1 MNEPRERVLQISHL
15 RDILGF
21 ACQQVALTGEPIIV
35 QRYNRQDVVIV
46 PLSDWR
52 FYQELEAELRAA
64 GSGGDPVEALPE
76 FLAG

>member
-21 ACQQVALTGEPIIV
+21 ACQQVAFTGEPIIV

-46 PLSDWR
+46 PLADWR
-52 FYQELEAELRAA
+52 FYQELEAELRDA
-64 GSGGDPVEALPE
+64 GSGSDPPEDLPE
-76 FLAG
+76 SLAG